1 MVPFQDS
8 AWPIFMARSLISLTK
23 LKVLVMT
30 FSSWK
35 NTVFEEAAVSQ
46 SQVNLNTNSVTSGK
60 LFNI

>member
-1 MVPFQDS
+1 
-8 AWPIFMARSLISLTK
+8 
-23 LKVLVMT
+23 MT